1 MMIGPSGMDKK
12 KKCIFFLH
20 YLDQIVKS
28 HYQMDH
34 RDKFKIE
41 IWIKE
46 NEKSNFISKKFFKSV
61 KTVTYAVAIL
71 LLIFYHYAMS
81 KSKI

>member
-1 MMIGPSGMDKK
+1 MMIGPSGMDTQ
-12 KKCIFFLH
+12 KKCIFLCLH

-34 RDKFKIE
+34 RDKFKIK

-46 NEKSNFISKKFFKSV
+46 NEKSNISSKKFQ
-61 KTVTYAVAIL
+61 YQ
-71 LLIFYHYAMS
+71 
-81 KSKI
+81 